1 MNMIIV
7 YHWYHTQ
14 ILIPICLVHVQ
25 KERNCIGTACC
36 FIPFINSCEKNMLKT
51 MHVSNSWIFFE
62 FVCSSEIVYF
72 RVPVL
77 LVLLAYTLLQV
88 SALFFLFLF
97 YFLLVLF
104 FLFLHKNLHNCF
116 GHLDIPRSLFISL

>member
-14 ILIPICLVHVQ
+14 ILIPICLVHVK
-25 KERNCIGTACC
+25 KERTCIGTACC
-36 FIPFINSCEKNMLKT
+36 FILFINSCEKICLKLCT
-51 MHVSNSWIFFE
+51 YLTVEFFFE
-62 FVCSSEIVYF
+62 FFCSSEIVYF